1 MAKRNIKESTATR
14 ESFYNFFG
22 EEEFGAIQES
32 LGHKFV
38 GRSAEGLVFEEVSS
52 GLCVVLKVVAKA
64 VEFEYDEEV
73 EEFENKIAV
82 AKTKANKKNGEVVIV
97 RKAKE
102 EKA

>member
-22 EEEFGAIQES
+22 SEEFGAIEES

-64 VEFEYDEEV
+64 IEFDSITEIVDFEE
-73 EEFENKIAV
+73 KV
-82 AKTKANKKNGEVVIV
+82 AIGKAKANKKNGPVVIV

-102 EKA
+102 